1 MADELRLVFIII
13 GALVLGALLLHG
25 LWTVRKNA
33 GQPKHRYYDEQANS
47 PTTEKA
53 DGFDEY
59 GIGSV
64 RVVKSAAKTQAA
76 AAVSPE
82 PAKAAPVSRNDASS
96 NTRGVSTAAVAEVQT
111 ELPFDEPQ
119 EPQLN
124 FSALPD
130 DETAARPGN
139 ADSTS
144 HHGNIHADTNVE
156 PHFDSSPDSVS
167 AEEEAPAEVLILYV
181 LLPEHKEMKGPDL
194 LSSLLTLGFKYGD
207 MDIFHRHLDSAGSG
221 AVLFSLANMF
231 NPGTFDLENIDKLA
245 TRGVSLFMTLPGPGE
260 PLQNF
265 NLMHNAA
272 KKLAE
277 EFGGQVLDGQ
287 RSVLTVQTVRH
298 YVDKIRE
305 FQRQQLIHG

>member
-33 GQPKHRYYDEQANS
+33 GQPKHRYYDEQANAA
-47 PTTEKA
+47 PEKA

-59 GIGSV
+59 GIGAV
-64 RVVKSAAKTQAA
+64 RVVKSADK
-76 AAVSPE
+76 AAVKPTVA
-82 PAKAAPVSRNDASS
+82 PAKASAFNRAHIDAVKNNDAVK
-96 NTRGVSTAAVAEVQT
+96 RGETSIATAEVQT

-124 FSALPD
+124 FSALAD
-130 DETAARPGN
+130 DEPERREAVISYDN
-139 ADSTS
+139 
-144 HHGNIHADTNVE
+144 H
-156 PHFDSSPDSVS
+156 VS
-167 AEEEAPAEVLILYV
+167 ADIDNDTDSNTVAADEPPAEVLILYV
-181 LLPEHKEMKGPDL
+181 LLPEHQEMQGPDL
-194 LSSLLTLGFKYGD
+194 LSALLTLGFKYGD

>member
-1 MADELRLVFIII
+1 MADELRLIFIII
-13 GALVLGALLLHG
+13 GALVLGGLLLHG

-33 GQPKHRYYDEQANS
+33 GQPRHRYYDEPAKDEQDK
-47 PTTEKA
+47 TE
-53 DGFDEY
+53 GFDEL
-59 GIGSV
+59 GVGPV
-64 RVVKSAAKTQAA
+64 RVVKRGNQDSSAGAA
-76 AAVSPE
+76 PSKAEPMRRSESAGGAVSRTGPMTKQ
-82 PAKAAPVSRNDASS
+82 PS
-96 NTRGVSTAAVAEVQT
+96 AEVQT
-111 ELPFDEPQ
+111 ELPFDEPK
-119 EPQLN
+119 EPELN
-124 FSALPD
+124 FSALAD
-130 DETAARPGN
+130 DEVPET
-139 ADSTS
+139 
-144 HHGNIHADTNVE
+144 V
-156 PHFDSSPDSVS
+156 FDSEVPDAEPDADVA
-167 AEEEAPAEVLILYV
+167 AEEPSEVLILYV
-181 LLPEHKEMKGPDL
+181 LLPESKEMKGPDL
-194 LSSLLTLGFKYGD
+194 LSALLTLGFKYGD
-207 MDIFHRHLDSAGSG
+207 MDIFHRHTDSAGSG

>member
-1 MADELRLVFIII
+1 MADELRLIFIII

-33 GQPKHRYYDEQANS
+33 GQPKHRYFDESADNNG
-47 PTTEKA
+47 EKP
-53 DGFDEY
+53 DGFDEL
-59 GIGSV
+59 GVGPV
-64 RVVKSAAKTQAA
+64 RVIKKAAMAKTASVNQETPKPAA
-76 AAVSPE
+76 LQQP
-82 PAKAAPVSRNDASS
+82 
-96 NTRGVSTAAVAEVQT
+96 VAEVQT
-111 ELPFDEPQ
+111 ELAFDEPQ

-124 FSALPD
+124 FSAL
-130 DETAARPGN
+130 T
-139 ADSTS
+139 
-144 HHGNIHADTNVE
+144 
-156 PHFDSSPDSVS
+156 
-167 AEEEAPAEVLILYV
+167 EEELQQDTFSQPEQQPEAEQHAAAAPEPAEVLILYV
-181 LLPEHKEMKGPDL
+181 LLPEHKDMKGPDL
-194 LSSLLTLGFKYGD
+194 LSALLTLGFKYGD
-207 MDIFHRHLDSAGSG
+207 MDIFHRHQDSAGSG

-231 NPGTFDLENIDKLA
+231 NPGTFDLENIEKLS

-260 PLQNF
+260 PLGNF

>member
-1 MADELRLVFIII
+1 MADELRLIFIII

-33 GQPKHRYYDEQANS
+33 GQPRHRYYEEPAKESLD
-47 PTTEKA
+47 KA
-53 DGFDEY
+53 EGFDDL
-59 GIGSV
+59 GVGQV
-64 RVVKSAAKTQAA
+64 RVVKKGVRSGTDTTAPAPVADRPVVSKAEPVLRKT
-76 AAVSPE
+76 E
-82 PAKAAPVSRNDASS
+82 PAISS
-96 NTRGVSTAAVAEVQT
+96 KPAVRAEVQT
-111 ELPFDEPQ
+111 ELQFDEQQ
-119 EPQLN
+119 EPELN
-124 FSALPD
+124 FSALTD
-130 DETAARPGN
+130 DEPVAA
-139 ADSTS
+139 ST
-144 HHGNIHADTNVE
+144 DTQLQG
-156 PHFDSSPDSVS
+156 
-167 AEEEAPAEVLILYV
+167 EEAEQTATEQAPEQPSEVLILYV
-181 LLPEHKEMKGPDL
+181 LLPEHKEMTGPEL
-194 LSSLLTLGFKYGD
+194 LSNLLTLGFKYGD
-207 MDIFHRHLDSAGSG
+207 MDIFHRHVDSSGSG

-272 KKLAE
+272 KKLAD